1 MSDSAPRAAAVWADA
16 VLAVRLLAAD
26 PAGIGG
32 ILLRAPYGPVRDRW
46 LALCR
51 RSLRGEVPL
60 RRLPP
65 QIGED
70 RLLGGLDL
78 AATLRAG
85 RPVAEQ
91 GLLAAAHGGLLL
103 VPMAERLSPTLAGHL
118 AAALDRGAVV
128 AERDGLTLEH
138 PCRIGVVALDEG
150 VSTEER
156 PPASLCDRLA
166 IHLDLASVT
175 LREASLPDDEPEVE
189 RVREV
194 VAVRSDE
201 TVVAALCEAALMLG
215 IPSLRV
221 PLLAL
226 RVARAAAA
234 LAGRD
239 RIDERDA
246 GVAARLVLAPRALAA
261 PARPETDAPPE
272 PPAPTDAPEDRTASS
287 DDSLTEIVLQ
297 AALATMPPD
306 MLARLRDGGRRRAGA
321 AGRSGA
327 ALRHK
332 LRGRPVGVR
341 SGSPRAGAR
350 LSLIDT
356 LRAAAPW
363 QSLRRAQI
371 SATDGRIAVRP
382 DDFRIRRLKQ
392 RAQTTT
398 ILAVDASGSQALH
411 RLAEAKGAV
420 ELLLAECYVRRDR
433 VALVAF
439 RGRGAEL
446 LLPPTRSLV
455 RARRSLAALPGGG
468 GTPLAAGI
476 DAVRVLAE
484 GLRRRGESVV
494 VVVLTDGRANVAR
507 DGTGG
512 RVQAEADARSAATAL
527 REIGLTSLLIDTSP
541 RPQPVAADLA
551 RVMGA
556 AYLPLPHADATALSR
571 AVVATAGPARAA

>member
-1 MSDSAPRAAAVWADA
+1 MWADA

-26 PAGIGG
+26 PFGIGG

-51 RSLRGEVPL
+51 RSMRRDAPF

-78 AATLRAG
+78 TATLRAG

-103 VPMAERLSPTLAGHL
+103 VPMAERLTPTLASHL
-118 AAALDRGAVV
+118 AAALDRGMVR

-138 PCRIGVVALDEG
+138 PCRIGIVALDEG
-150 VSTEER
+150 MSGDER
-156 PPASLCDRLA
+156 PPAPLCDRLA
-166 IHLDLASVT
+166 IHLDLTMVT
-175 LREASLPDDEPEVE
+175 LREASLAPDE
-189 RVREV
+189 RDAPRAGEGPPIR
-194 VAVRSDE
+194 ADE
-201 TVVAALCEAALMLG
+201 TVVAALCDAALLLG
-215 IPSLRV
+215 ITSLRV

-239 RIDERDA
+239 RIDEGDV

-261 PARPETDAPPE
+261 PDLREAAGPPE
-272 PPAPTDAPEDRTASS
+272 PPAPADDTEPERPQGSPDGA
-287 DDSLTEIVLQ
+287 LTEVVLQ
-297 AALATMPPD
+297 AALATLPPD
-306 MLARLRDGGRRRAGA
+306 VLARLRERGQRRAGA
-321 AGRSGA
+321 TGRSGA
-327 ALRHK
+327 TLRHNF
-332 LRGRPVGVR
+332 RGRPIGTR
-341 SGSPRAGAR
+341 PGSPRSGAR
-350 LSLIDT
+350 LSLVDT

-363 QSLRRAQI
+363 QPLRRGKAL
-371 SATDGRIAVRP
+371 ATAGRIAVRP
-382 DDFRIRRLKQ
+382 GDFRIRRFKQ
-392 RAQTTT
+392 RTQTTT

-439 RGRGAEL
+439 RGQGAEL

-455 RARRSLAALPGGG
+455 RAKRSLAALPGGG

-476 DAVRVLAE
+476 DAVRALAE

-494 VVVLTDGRANVAR
+494 IVMLTDGRANVAR
-507 DGTGG
+507 DGAAG
-512 RVQAEADARSAATAL
+512 RAQAEADARSAAAAL
-527 REIGLTSLLIDTSP
+527 RATGLTSLLIDTSP
-541 RPQPVAADLA
+541 RPQQGAADLA
-551 RVMGA
+551 RTMGA
-556 AYLPLPHADATALSR
+556 AYLPLPHADAAALSR
-571 AVVATAGPARAA
+571 AVVATAGSARAA